1 MGRSYSFAL
10 FLVGSDQPFLV
21 GSDQSDQS
29 DQSEN
34 QLS

>member
-10 FLVGSDQPFLV
+10 FLVGSDR
-21 GSDQSDQS
+21 SDQSDQS